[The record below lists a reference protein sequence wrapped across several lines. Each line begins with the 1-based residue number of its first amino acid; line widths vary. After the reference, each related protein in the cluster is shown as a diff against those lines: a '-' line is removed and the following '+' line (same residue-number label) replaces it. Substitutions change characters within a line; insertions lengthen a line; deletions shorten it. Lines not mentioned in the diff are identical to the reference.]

1 MAEGLVNNDEWNFF
15 LIGGQVLDR
24 ELQTP
29 KRPEQLDWITENS
42 WDNVTELEKMI
53 PDTFAGISN
62 GVISDFKNWDKWFH
76 SFQPSPPE
84 KTALPGEWDSKCE
97 DRLKKMIVLRCFR
110 EDRVNYAIRD
120 YVEHYLK
127 KDFVESVPTQLKE
140 VLESTNPKEPLIIVL
155 SPGVDPTDQLKR
167 LAEERGV

>member
-127 KDFVESVPTQLKE
+127 KDFVESVPT
-140 VLESTNPKEPLIIVL
+140 
-155 SPGVDPTDQLKR
+155 
-167 LAEERGV
+167 